1 MGLRKSRLFT
11 EGELDFMKV
20 LWVLGEASPEEIQK
34 ALQRFSRKLTGG
46 TIRNVLVVMI
56 EKGYVTRRKKGKVYL
71 YKAKMPENQAK
82 KFMIQDLLEKAFNG
96 SESHMVATLLK
107 TREVRKEEM
116 EEIEQ
121 IPEIEREEIVIAL
134 EKKGFTGDDLERA
147 TNVIVSDKDV
157 WADTMM
163 LDEHG
168 LTLESTEKPLI
179 HGLMTFLSFVVF
191 GSIPLIPYVIGIER
205 SNRFSFAIWSTL
217 AALIVLGLTRSIVTR
232 ERLFR
237 GPIEI
242 VSVGAIGAI
251 FAYGIGV
258 LLKDVVGIV
267 L

>member
-1 MGLRKSRLFT
+1 MPKDPLLRQRTLDHMES
-11 EGELDFMKV
+11 ELHGSKLGPFIQDVVYGGNDGIVTTFAVVAGTVGADMPHYIV
-20 LWVLGEASPEEIQK
+20 IVLGIANLIADGTSM
-34 ALQRFSRKLTGG
+34 ATG
-46 TIRNVLVVMI
+46 
-56 EKGYVTRRKKGKVYL
+56 
-71 YKAKMPENQAK
+71 
-82 KFMIQDLLEKAFNG
+82 AFLSLK
-96 SESHMVATLLK
+96 SERDQYHK
-107 TREVRKEEM
+107 IRKEEL

-147 TNVIVSDKDV
+147 TDVITSDKDV

-168 LTLESTEKPLI
+168 LTLESTENPLV
-179 HGLMTFLSFVVF
+179 HGLMTFVSFVCF
-191 GSIPLIPYVIGIER
+191 GAIPLIPYVIGIER
-205 SNRFSFAIWSTL
+205 ANRFTFAIWSTFT
-217 AALIVLGLTRSIVTR
+217 ALVILGLTRSIVTR
-232 ERLFR
+232 ERLLR

-242 VSVGAIGAI
+242 VSVGALGAI

>member
-1 MGLRKSRLFT
+1 MNEQTPLRKRTL
-11 EGELDFMKV
+11 EHMKSETHGNTLGPFIQDV
-20 LWVLGEASPEEIQK
+20 VYGGNDGIVTTFAVVAGTVGADMPHYIVIVLGIANLIADGTSM
-34 ALQRFSRKLTGG
+34 ATG
-46 TIRNVLVVMI
+46 
-56 EKGYVTRRKKGKVYL
+56 
-71 YKAKMPENQAK
+71 
-82 KFMIQDLLEKAFNG
+82 AFLSLK
-96 SESHMVATLLK
+96 SERDQYH
-107 TREVRKEEM
+107 RIRKEEL
-116 EEIEQ
+116 EEIEK

-134 EKKGFTGDDLERA
+134 EKKGFTGEDLERA
-147 TNVIVSDKDV
+147 TSVIISDKDV

-168 LTLESTEKPLI
+168 LTLESTENPLL
-179 HGLMTFLSFVVF
+179 HGCMTFVSFVLF
-191 GSIPLIPYVIGIER
+191 GAIPLIPYLIGIER
-205 SNRFSFAIWSTL
+205 SNRFTFAIWSTL

-232 ERLFR
+232 ERLLR